1 MVKTHPSVHPYDAA
15 VAFDDDRMPFWWYA
29 RLVRRL
35 CPAGGRLLEVGCGAG
50 QLLRRL
56 SAHYEVFG
64 YDPVAAVRSRSRS
77 AVPDA
82 VILEDWNALPPASL
96 DMIVSLRTL
105 EQIARPLP
113 TMQGL
118 TSKLTAGG
126 FLLLTVPNPGGLGRR
141 LKGRSWFAYRQSA
154 QLSLLT
160 HGEWVMLLRKVGL
173 EIVSVCGDGLWDAP
187 YVGLVPTA
195 VQRVLFAVPATVQM
209 FWPLGGPMLPAVIG
223 ERLIITARR
232 PA

>member
-1 MVKTHPSVHPYDAA
+1 MVKPHSSAPPHEAA
-15 VAFDDDRMPFWWYA
+15 IAFDDERMPFWWYA
-29 RLVRRL
+29 RLARRL

-56 SAHYEVFG
+56 SPHCEVFG
-64 YDPVAAVRSRSRS
+64 YDPSPAVRSRCRS

-82 VILEDWNALPPASL
+82 VVLEDWRSL
-96 DMIVSLRTL
+96 AAGSIDVIVSLRTL
-105 EQIARPLP
+105 EQIARPAA
-113 TMQGL
+113 TMQAL
-118 TSKLTAGG
+118 ASKLTAGG
-126 FLLLTVPNPGGLGRR
+126 HLLLAVPNPGGLGRR
-141 LKGRSWFAYRQSA
+141 LKGRSWFAHRQSA

-173 EIVSVCGDGLWDAP
+173 ELVSVCGDGLWDVP
-187 YVGLVPTA
+187 YVRLVPTA
-195 VQRVLFAVPATVQM
+195 VQRVVFALPASVQM
-209 FWPLGGPMLPAVIG
+209 LWPWGGPLLPPMIG